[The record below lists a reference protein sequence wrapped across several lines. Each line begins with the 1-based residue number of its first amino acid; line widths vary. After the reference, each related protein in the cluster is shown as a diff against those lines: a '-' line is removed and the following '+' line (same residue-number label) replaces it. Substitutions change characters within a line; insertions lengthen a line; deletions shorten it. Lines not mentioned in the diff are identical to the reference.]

1 MKPWL
6 LLLFTWCLP
15 LPAAA
20 SHQWAG
26 IDLCAVYEDTL
37 PPGLSIES
45 LPEPNSSGADL
56 LQQYCTQCHNLPGPD
71 RHTAAE
77 WGDVTSKMFML
88 MDVSNRFG
96 RLNGEVDTMQSHDQ
110 KALQSYLERHA
121 TQSMVE
127 HPPTPHWLTR
137 LWVLLPFLLLMG
149 VGMLRWWKRGSD

>member
-15 LPAAA
+15 LTAAA

-26 IDLCAVYEDTL
+26 IDLCAVYKDAL
-37 PPGLSIES
+37 PPGLTIES
-45 LPEPNSSGADL
+45 LPEPKSSGADL
-56 LQQYCTQCHNLPGPD
+56 LQQYCTQCHNLPGPN
-71 RHTAAE
+71 RHTASE

-96 RLNGEVDTMQSHDQ
+96 GLNGEVDTMQSHDQ

-127 HPPTPHWLTR
+127 HPPNPHWMTR

-149 VGMLRWWKRGSD
+149 VGMLRWWKR